1 MTGRIIVF
9 GATGFTGRLTAEAL
23 TRAGA
28 APVLAGRS
36 PERLVDLVGEL
47 AGLAPMDSPP
57 TWQQADAADP
67 DSVRALVTS
76 PADVLLTTVGP
87 FAKFGGPALAAAI
100 DQGCGYVDSTGEPGF
115 IREIFEKAGPR
126 AVATGARLLTA
137 CGYDY
142 LPGNLAAALA
152 LRDCQQ
158 AGRSAMRVEVG
169 YFVRGGMAM
178 SSGTRASVAGM
189 VGQRPFAFQDGRV
202 REYSG
207 SVATFDMAGRQWQAL
222 PVGGSEHFTVP
233 RMASSVREVGVYLGW
248 AGKWTR
254 VAHSSASVMG
264 AVTRIPGVGKGMRA
278 LMHRTS
284 PTATGEGPDA
294 ATRAKATS
302 IAIARTLDGVG
313 RELSSATVR
322 GPSPYDMTAELLAWT
337 AAMLATGQTTE
348 VGALGPVDAFGLEA
362 VERGCADLGLLRV
375 A

>member
-23 TRAGA
+23 TRAGG

-87 FAKFGGPALAAAI
+87 FAQIGGPALAAAI
-100 DQGCGYVDSTGEPGF
+100 DQGCGYVDSTGEPSF
-115 IREIFEKAGPR
+115 IKEVFEKAGPR
-126 AVATGARLLTA
+126 AVTTGARLLTA

-152 LRDCQQ
+152 LRDCEQ
-158 AGRSAMRVEVG
+158 AGRSPVRVEVG

-189 VGQRPFAFQDGRV
+189 VGQRPFAFHDGRV
-202 REYSG
+202 REHSG

-233 RMASSVREVGVYLGW
+233 RMAPSVREIGVHLGW

-254 VAHSSASVMG
+254 VAHGSASVMG
-264 AVTRIPGVGKGMRA
+264 AVARIPGVGKGMRA
-278 LMHRTS
+278 LMNRTS
-284 PTATGEGPDA
+284 PAVTGEGPDA

-313 RELSSATVR
+313 RELSSATVQ

-337 AAMLATGQTTE
+337 SAMLATGQTTE
-348 VGALGPVDAFGLEA
+348 VGALGPIDAFGLDA
-362 VERGCADLGLLRV
+362 VESGCADLGLFRV